1 MLANVRQEVHPL
13 DRPGLLGARVNP
25 VDKLRL
31 LTNGL
36 SRSLLAGPLVYGWTT
51 FIVVLGMTLG
61 HRLIPAATFVPKPP
75 RLSDCFANWDGGW
88 YTAIVLD
95 GYHFAPQTQCDVAFF
110 PAYPFLGK
118 LVMLVIGPHPKLAL
132 LIVSHL
138 SFLAA
143 LVTLGAYVRLRFDAV
158 PERLIGFVLFAA
170 AVFPTGFF
178 FRMVYSESLFLFCTI
193 LTFYLMER
201 NASLLLVAGVIGFT
215 TACRI
220 PGICLLCPFILHVRH
235 RSLSMRDCLQ
245 KLVCL
250 TPLACWG
257 IASFMLFT
265 WYQFD
270 EPLAFAK
277 AQSCWFFR
285 LAPSWTHKVYC
296 LAVLEPF
303 RSVFTSSS
311 GAAYWKNQ
319 SLDKSA
325 FLSLTAANPF
335 YFGLAVVLI
344 ILGAYKRWLSPRE
357 WSFGAALLLM
367 TYAGRGY
374 EMCMQSSGRFV
385 AVVFPIYLVLGQL
398 LCRCPPPLAAGFLAI
413 CAVFLT
419 IYSALFAACHF
430 LI

>member
-1 MLANVRQEVHPL
+1 MLANLKQDAHPL
-13 DRPGLLGARVNP
+13 GRPRLWEARVSS
-25 VDKLRL
+25 VDKLRR
-31 LTNGL
+31 L
-36 SRSLLAGPLVYGWTT
+36 SDFLPRSLLTGPLVYGWTT
-51 FIVVLGMTLG
+51 FIIVLGMTLG
-61 HRLIPAATFVPKPP
+61 HRLIPSATFVPKPP

-88 YTAIVLD
+88 YTSIAHD
-95 GYHFAPQTQCDVAFF
+95 GYHFAPQVGCDVAFF
-110 PAYPFLGK
+110 PAYPLLGR
-118 LVMLVIGPHPKLAL
+118 LVAKVTGLQPKFAL
-132 LIVSHL
+132 LVVSHL

-143 LVTLGAYVRLRFDAV
+143 LVTLGAYVRLRFDPV
-158 PERLIGFVLFAA
+158 PERLIAFVLFAA

-201 NASLLLVAGVIGFT
+201 NAPLYVVAGLIGFT

-220 PGICLLCPFILHVRH
+220 PGICLLCPFVLHVRH
-235 RSLSMRDCLQ
+235 RSLSVRDCLQ

-250 TPLACWG
+250 APLTCWG
-257 IASFMLFT
+257 IASFMLYT
-265 WYQFD
+265 WYKFG

-285 LAPSWTHKVYC
+285 LPPSWTHKVYC

-303 RSVFTSSS
+303 RSVFSSSS

-325 FLSLTAANPF
+325 FLSLTAANPV
-335 YFGLAVVLI
+335 YFGLAAVLI
-344 ILGAYKRWLSPRE
+344 MVGAYKRWLSPRE
-357 WSFGAALLLM
+357 WSFGAALLFM

-398 LCRCPPPLAAGFLAI
+398 LCRCPPPLATSFLAF
-413 CAVFLT
+413 CAVLLT
-419 IYSALFAACHF
+419 LYSALFAACHF